1 MKSFAITLLVA
12 ATGAVQHHH
21 HHHRHP
27 SANQLLM
34 DDPTCTTSQETGHC
48 LLTHYKDENKDPH
61 PMDYFVPNFGK
72 DHEIAA
78 NDGSLAWAE
87 KYLKHHWIPAEK
99 PKPEDPIMY
108 AGKDTPLDGDMVA
121 SLKHLEQMEKK
132 HGAWNLPPQDD

>member
-1 MKSFAITLLVA
+1 MPTAADNKSYRYKA
-12 ATGAVQHHH
+12 AQMVQLDTESDPICNSAGCQEPKKKKS
-21 HHHRHP
+21 HP
-27 SANQLLM
+27 V
-34 DDPTCTTSQETGHC
+34 
-48 LLTHYKDENKDPH
+48 
-61 PMDYFVPNFGK
+61 DYFVPNFGK